1 MLFRSVLPGIINF
14 DIISQV
20 NVNFMFHMRD
30 GTFTI
35 PIGNPLVHLVPLSEK
50 NLKIHNHLVTQQ
62 EFDKLSL
69 SSNKPSFF
77 GSRKTIQLRKRNKE
91 RGTCPFHGDANG

>member
-1 MLFRSVLPGIINF
+1 MINF

-20 NVNFMFHMRD
+20 NVNMMFPIRN
-30 GTFTI
+30 GTFMI
-35 PIGNPLVHLVPLSEK
+35 PIGNPLVQLVPLSEK
-50 NLKIHNHLVTQQ
+50 NLKVHNHLVTQE
-62 EFDKLSL
+62 EFNKLSL

-91 RGTCPFHGDANG
+91 RGTCPFHGDSNG